1 VKLKNKK
8 MKSIP
13 FDDTGDDMLDRDGMI
28 VEPDVRKK
36 VSKYFKAMGLREV
49 TYSLRSTYF
58 KNPYEDPGEEFDML
72 HDDPV
77 GLKLSAKKRKMEKE
91 IAGES
96 LVRKLI
102 GEMINE
108 SSDPPSLEN
117 LGIITFKY
125 SFHSKLTVI
134 YSIPALDWSLSRL
147 FGTKVP
153 KPNPDDLVVSGVQWG
168 KPNGEG
174 GPCNHAYVVRRSVT
188 AFKGWGRKA
197 YLAALAD
204 AGELGPDRDI
214 VYPGAVKAWQRIVD
228 AGYVEGHPYDDFKNP
243 QTPPPED
250 DCDLHPGKPVLNASY
265 ELKGSTP
272 SDILAMQERGRRHF
286 EMLEKHGGKE
296 IVDMAR
302 KVIGIEYDTIFRQ
315 KYESE
320 NF

>member
-1 VKLKNKK
+1 MKPKNKK
-8 MKSIP
+8 SKSIP
-13 FDDTGDDMLDRDGMI
+13 FKDAGDDMLNRDGMI

-36 VSKYFKAMGLREV
+36 ISKYFKTMGLREV

-58 KNPYEDPGEEFDML
+58 KNPYEDPGEEFEMNNE
-72 HDDPV
+72 DPV
-77 GLKLSAKKRKMEKE
+77 GLKLADKKRKMEKE

-96 LVRKLI
+96 LIRKLV

-108 SSDPPSLEN
+108 SNDPPPTEN

-134 YSIPALDWSLSRL
+134 YSIPALDWLLSRL
-147 FGTKVP
+147 LGTSVP
-153 KPNPDDLVVSGVQWG
+153 KPNPDDLVISGVQWG

-174 GPCNHAYVVRRSVT
+174 GPCNYAYVVRRSVT
-188 AFKGWGRKA
+188 EFKDWGRKA
-197 YLAALAD
+197 YLAALAA

-214 VYPGAVKAWQRIVD
+214 VKPGAIKAWQRIVD
-228 AGYVEGHPYDDFKNP
+228 AGYVDAHPYDDVKNP

-250 DCDLHPGKPVLNASY
+250 DCDLHPDMPILNASY
-265 ELKGSTP
+265 NLKGSIP
-272 SDILAMQERGRRHF
+272 SDILAMQERGMRHF
-286 EMLEKHGGKE
+286 EILEKHGGKE

-302 KVIGIEYDTIFRQ
+302 KVIGIEYDTIFRK
-315 KYESE
+315 KYEDE